1 MYSLL
6 LLFLLTVTN
15 VTAVP
20 FDQTKLWIKKKQKT
34 IVQCNTED
42 LQHLSQVSRL
52 TYERDDEKRTQGME
66 EHDINPETFEFFEE
80 NVYFRMLFNAYFEG
94 YQLGYH
100 NKKAK
105 PPLTTTAKKNQ
116 DNTPTKTPDKLTAQL
131 KAQESSTYT
140 IDGKSFTLRTP
151 EQLRQYK
158 WTFVAPC
165 NKCNGKTVN
174 IVKEIDMQGDD
185 IACFWATP
193 LLSRK
198 PSDMKNI
205 STLKTLY
212 AVHGYLKAVGIFE
225 THTSSSTNKD
235 NKTQEDSKAHKSNT
249 TSEAPH
255 KPRQSNSTKA
265 KVATL
270 MAGAVLGGGIT
281 AAVTA
286 VAG

>member
-20 FDQTKLWIKKKQKT
+20 FDQTKLWIKQTQKT
-34 IVQCNTED
+34 IVQCNTDD
-42 LQHLSQVSRL
+42 LHHLSQVSRL
-52 TYERDDEKRTQGME
+52 TYEREVEKRTQGMA
-66 EHDINPETFEFFEE
+66 EHDINPETFDFFEK
-80 NVYFRMLFNAYFEG
+80 NVYFRILFNAYFEG
-94 YQLGYH
+94 YQLGYN

-105 PPLTTTAKKNQ
+105 PPLTAATNKAEKAA
-116 DNTPTKTPDKLTAQL
+116 PTKTPDKLTTQL

-140 IDGKSFTLRTP
+140 IDGKSFTLLSP
-151 EQLRQYK
+151 EQLRQYR
-158 WTFVAPC
+158 WTFAAPC
-165 NKCNGKTVN
+165 NKYDKQTVD
-174 IVKEIDMQGDD
+174 IVKEIDVQGND

-198 PSDMKNI
+198 PSDMKNL

-212 AVHGYLKAVGIFE
+212 AVHGYLKAVAIFE
-225 THTSSSTNKD
+225 THPSKGLNKD
-235 NKTQEDSKAHKSNT
+235 KKTQEGSKAHKSNT
-249 TSEAPH
+249 ATETPH

-265 KVATL
+265 KIATFVT
-270 MAGAVLGGGIT
+270 GAFVGGGIT

-286 VAG
+286 AAG